1 MGLRKEFLK
10 EMSTYTR
17 NMTEGSELK
26 HILFFT
32 LPLLAGNLFQ
42 QLYNIVDSAIVGK
55 FLGADALGSV
65 GSTGSATFLFYNLCY
80 GLATGAGIL
89 IAQSFGA
96 GRDEDVKKLIANSA
110 YVMGAFGLLVS
121 VISVVFAPNI
131 LRILNTRESFF
142 DTALGYM
149 RISCAGTIAVSAYN
163 WINAVMRSLGDSKTP
178 LFFLIVASL
187 LNAGLDLLFVVG
199 FNMGVN
205 GAAWATITAQGISA
219 AGSIIFAFCK
229 NPCFK
234 LKRKHLAPNRNML
247 IKCVKTGAPISFQN
261 ALISLSM
268 AYLQRTANRF
278 EDNVVSAYTATM
290 RIEQLIQQPFSSL
303 NVAVSTFAGQNIGSE
318 KPERAVKGY
327 HQSLKAVGIFS
338 TVMLGVFFLFSE
350 NIMGIFLKQQD
361 MEVIAIGA
369 AALKLS
375 ACFYFPLGV
384 IHTTRGLLNGAGDVG
399 YAMINGVAEIVGR
412 VGFAIILVHIPI
424 VGHWAVWG
432 TSALTW
438 LLTAIMSV
446 VRYKGGKWA
455 KKSVVKN

>member
-1 MGLRKEFLK
+1 
-10 EMSTYTR
+10 MSTYTR
-17 NMTEGSELK
+17 NMTEGSEMK
-26 HILFFT
+26 HIIFFT

-55 FLGADALGSV
+55 FLGAEALGAV
-65 GSTGSATFLFYNLCY
+65 GSTGSATFLFYNLCN
-80 GLATGAGIL
+80 GLAAGAGIL
-89 IAQSFGA
+89 IAQSFGG
-96 GRDEDVKKLIANSA
+96 GREEDVKKLIVNSA
-110 YVMGAFGLLVS
+110 YIMGVFGLLISTAS
-121 VISVVFAPNI
+121 VILAPNV
-131 LRILNTRESFF
+131 LHLLSTRESFF
-142 DTALGYM
+142 EAALGYM
-149 RISCAGTIAVSAYN
+149 RISCAGTVAVAAYN
-163 WINAVMRSLGDSKTP
+163 WINAVMRSLGDSRTP
-178 LFFLIVASL
+178 LIFLIIASL

-199 FNMGVN
+199 FDMGVN
-205 GAAWATITAQGISA
+205 GAAWATITAQGVSA

-234 LKRKHLAPNRNML
+234 LKRRHLAPNRNIL
-247 IKCVKTGAPISFQN
+247 IKCIKTGAPISFQN
-261 ALISLSM
+261 SLISISM

-278 EDNVVSAYTATM
+278 DDTVVSAYTATM
-290 RIEQLIQQPFSSL
+290 RIEQLIQQPFASL

-318 KPERAVKGY
+318 KPARAVKGY

-338 TVMLGVFFLFSE
+338 AVMLGVFFLFSE

-361 MEVIAIGA
+361 AEVIAVGA

-412 VGFAIILVHIPI
+412 VGFAIILVNIPA

-432 TSALTW
+432 TSCLTW

-455 KKSVVKN
+455 KASKIKAEA